1 MAFLTLSEV
10 WEDVF
15 QIEVT
20 TPVLG
25 GPNGPMNN
33 QGKQLGNR
41 TEWLKGKLDALGIL
55 GAAEFTGDLAT
66 LAVSGFYLVRSTA
79 TNKPS
84 SGNGLCLVIN
94 GEYTG
99 PQVRTTH
106 IYIDELQK
114 LYIRVYVNGSAVDV
128 WNEYLSK
135 AVYEAQRLAE
145 VGQLALFA
153 TSASKDG
160 WLISLGQDVSRTT
173 YANLFAVIGETYGA
187 GNGTTTFGLPDFENI
202 PAVPSGSGSFSYFI
216 KY

>member
-55 GAAEFTGDLAT
+55 GAAEFTGDLST

-94 GEYTG
+94 GEYVG
-99 PQVRTTH
+99 PEIRTTH

-114 LYIRVYVNGSAVDV
+114 LYIRVYVNGAAVDV

-135 AVYEAQRLAE
+135 AVYDAQHLAE
-145 VGQLALFA
+145 VGQL
-153 TSASKDG
+153 SAHYGINAASSG
-160 WLISLGQDVSRTT
+160 WLACLGTDVSRTT
-173 YANLFAVIGETYGA
+173 YANLFAKIGTTYGV
-187 GNGTTTFGLPDFENI
+187 GNGTTTFGLPDFESAGL
-202 PAVPSGSGSFSYFI
+202 PATQFVWHI